1 MPLGLSQ
8 RPFQLLHFPLLTEP
22 FRFRRIQSVQ
32 FLLAVAVLQLL
43 VRLFF
48 LADAAHGSK
57 GILVPETS
65 GHLIHLVSGFL
76 RLRFGKL
83 RIDAVGGY
91 RLFRFTAAPEG
102 LHHKI
107 HQGAQWDE
115 HHQRKDVLG
124 LFEVNFHHGLSL
136 FFSDWTMCSSC
147 W

>member
-8 RPFQLLHFPLLTEP
+8 RPFQFLHFPLLTEP

-76 RLRFGKL
+76 RIGLRQL
-83 RIDAVGGY
+83 RVDAVGGN
-91 RLFRFTAAPEG
+91 RLLGIFTAPER
-102 LHHKI
+102 LHHEV
-107 HQGAQWDE
+107 HQGTQGDE
-115 HHQRKDVLG
+115 HHQREDVLG
-124 LFEVNFHHGLSL
+124 LFEIDFSDHGWSL
-136 FFSDWTMCSSC
+136 F
-147 W
+147 